1 MEKTAGERPI
11 DFSFVYS
18 KCAIQVKDFL
28 DQVPKKA
35 ECISYIE
42 VLNKLT
48 RNDYM
53 QEEPSDEVVASY
65 LIKQISSILS
75 KKDVELVYYV
85 LSSKDQETINSVID
99 YAGAVT
105 HRPIRYAVQDLDG
118 PEIET
123 P

>member
-1 MEKTAGERPI
+1 MEKAAGERPI

-105 HRPIRYAVQDLDG
+105 DRPIKYAVQDLDE
-118 PEIET
+118 PKIDT
-123 P
+123 L

>member
-1 MEKTAGERPI
+1 
-11 DFSFVYS
+11 
-18 KCAIQVKDFL
+18 
-28 DQVPKKA
+28 
-35 ECISYIE
+35 
-42 VLNKLT
+42 
-48 RNDYM
+48 M

-105 HRPIRYAVQDLDG
+105 DRPIKYAVQDLDE
-118 PEIET
+118 PEIDT
-123 P
+123 L

>member
-1 MEKTAGERPI
+1 MEKAAGERPI

-35 ECISYIE
+35 ECSSYIE

-105 HRPIRYAVQDLDG
+105 DRPIKYAVQDLDE
-118 PEIET
+118 PEIDT
-123 P
+123 L

>member
-1 MEKTAGERPI
+1 MEKAAGERPI

-105 HRPIRYAVQDLDG
+105 DRPIKYAVQDLDE
-118 PEIET
+118 PEIDT
-123 P
+123 L